1 MLLGRGVAASADA
14 TGSPSDQLVA
24 VKVAPLGEGEL
35 EREHR
40 VLSQLARARA
50 RGFCRPLHFG
60 RQQIP
65 GVDELCESE
74 LAISEVPRSPVSE
87 LARSELARSE
97 LAIAQPEVRE
107 SEVLVMELLG
117 PSIDALWWAS
127 SGGKRTRFPHLS
139 HPHSSHISPILTNY
153 YWCSRGLFL
162 TPHPPFS
169 HTLKA
174 PPSRSSALCGFA
186 LFVSHTPPPFLPYSE
201 GTTLSVVC
209 TLRLA
214 LGALLALRELH
225 AIGQVHND
233 VTPGN
238 PPSPATAPPPTT
250 LTLP

>member
-174 PPSRSSALCGFA
+174 PPSRSSALCG
-186 LFVSHTPPPFLPYSE
+186 SRS
-201 GTTLSVVC
+201 
-209 TLRLA
+209 
-214 LGALLALRELH
+214 
-225 AIGQVHND
+225 
-233 VTPGN
+233 
-238 PPSPATAPPPTT
+238 APC
-250 LTLP
+250 